1 MTDGR
6 LVLRAYR
13 VGFGD
18 SFLISSYKSQ
28 HRFNILVDLGTKQG
42 CNCGSSFA
50 QVMDDING
58 TLSTRALDI
67 LVISHT
73 HRDHIRGLCPSSDT
87 QSVFNNSPREIW
99 VPRNCDPK
107 YGPTMTHKKL
117 TNLDKC
123 HDRLRYLAQTLY
135 LAATITYHTDVDECI
150 SKIEQLYPDSWIRYM
165 DNQEPTYR
173 VDGFD
178 GEFTIDILN
187 PPTKP
192 LILIRA
198 IVDLLPR
205 RILER
210 CGVPAECIATIKNTE
225 AYPNDNELEDDVRL
239 RAKEEDY
246 ASLRAKRIETL
257 AEFDIRKEPIPD
269 SKFAGIDIDQ
279 ETAKAVRRIAEIV
292 CKDKTNRPLKRNQIK
307 NFHNL
312 LNKLDSIDYIDE
324 TIAKRAIQQVESR
337 TANNFSLVMQIRWQG
352 RVLLFPG
359 DLQNW
364 NGIKHRINSLDV
376 LKVPHHGSS
385 AEYLNDH
392 DLLSRMFPNNGK
404 LAIIPT
410 CFPTNNCGAM
420 HSRPDPLETAI
431 RLHEYAG
438 VYFTSHFQHIYYDF
452 IVDPY

>member
-18 SFLISSYKSQ
+18 SFLVSSYKSQ

-50 QVMDDING
+50 QVIDDING

-87 QSVFNNSPREIW
+87 QSIFSNSPREIW
-99 VPRNCDPK
+99 VPRNCDPN
-107 YGPTMTHKKL
+107 YGPTMTHKEL
-117 TNLDKC
+117 TSLDKC

-150 SKIEQLYPDSWIRYM
+150 GKIEQLYPDSWIRYM
-165 DNQEPTYR
+165 DNQEPIYR
-173 VDGFD
+173 VDGFN

-198 IVDLLPR
+198 IVDLLPM

-210 CGVPAECIATIKNTE
+210 CGVSAECIAIVKNIET
-225 AYPNDNELEDDVRL
+225 YSNDNESEDDVKL
-239 RAKEEDY
+239 RAKGEHYD
-246 ASLRAKRIETL
+246 SLETKRVEAL
-257 AEFDIRKEPIPD
+257 SEFNLREEPIPD
-269 SKFAGIDIDQ
+269 SEFAEIDIDQ
-279 ETAKAVRRIAEIV
+279 ETAKAVSMIAEIV
-292 CKDKTNRPLKRNQIK
+292 CKDKKNRPLKRNQIK
-307 NFHNL
+307 DFHNL
-312 LNKLDSIDYIDE
+312 LNKLDSMDYIDV
-324 TIAKRAIQQVESR
+324 TIAKRAIRQVESR
-337 TANNFSLVMQIRWQG
+337 IANNFSIVMQIRWQG
-352 RVLLFPG
+352 RALLFPG

-364 NGIKHRINSLDV
+364 NGIKHRIHSLDV
-376 LKVPHHGSS
+376 LKVPHHGGY
-385 AEYLNDH
+385 AGYLNDH

-410 CFPTNNCGAM
+410 CFPTGNCGAM
-420 HSRPDPLETAI
+420 HSRPNPLEAASK
-431 RLHEYAG
+431 LHEYAG
-438 VYFTSHFQHIYYDF
+438 ILCTSQFRPMYRDF
-452 IVDPY
+452 VLDPY